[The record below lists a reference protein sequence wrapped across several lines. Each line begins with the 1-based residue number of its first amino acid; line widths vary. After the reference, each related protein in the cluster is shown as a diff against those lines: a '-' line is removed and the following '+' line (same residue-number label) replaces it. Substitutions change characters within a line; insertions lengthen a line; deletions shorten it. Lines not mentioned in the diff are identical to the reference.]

1 MTNKQ
6 MIKHARQQLNAG
18 NKEAYIRV
26 MTSHIRAAMSTKTAN
41 AIITAVKED
50 GLLVTFKQNGAI

>member
-1 MTNKQ
+1 
-6 MIKHARQQLNAG
+6 MITQARQQLNAG

-26 MTSHIRAAMSTKTAN
+26 MTSHIRSAMSTKTIN

-50 GLLVTFKQNGAI
+50 GLLITFKQNGVI